1 MGARIVD
8 TGRFDFS
15 NQVNNSIKISREELH
30 RGFESMIKSAKE
42 QADALVKAGCIALA
56 VT

>member
-1 MGARIVD
+1 MGAGIVG
-8 TGRFDFS
+8 TGKSDFS

-30 RGFESMIKSAKE
+30 QRFESMIKSAKE
-42 QADALVKAGCIALA
+42 QADALVKAGCIAPA

>member
-1 MGARIVD
+1 VGAGIVG
-8 TGRFDFS
+8 TGKSDFS

-30 RGFESMIKSAKE
+30 QRFESMIKSAKE
-42 QADALVKAGCIALA
+42 QADALVKAGCIAPA